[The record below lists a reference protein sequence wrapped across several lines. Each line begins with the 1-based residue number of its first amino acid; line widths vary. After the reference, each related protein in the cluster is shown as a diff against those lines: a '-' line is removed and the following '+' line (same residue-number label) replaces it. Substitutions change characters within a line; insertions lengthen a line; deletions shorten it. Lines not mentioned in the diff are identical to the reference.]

1 MEEKAAATTTKE
13 TPVKEDHP
21 EPTTLPENSEA
32 KEDSTEVHVVTSIN
46 QEIQVDSTA
55 TTLTTTTSGT
65 TTTVRPSHVKKIS
78 IPEVSSLDTSTSP
91 GQSYQYISIGT
102 PRPTQDNVLELE
114 KLFLNEKLQLSS
126 DPVKKKRKIAASSS
140 ISSKPGFLERPVR
153 VDSSITVVS
162 DLYEKNNSKSR
173 TPKVK
178 SLPSIFIPSTPPP
191 ASYVAP
197 TQPYFQIDNNQE
209 FVILNTNSEADPD
222 HQEIKIS
229 SAKVDLDDLIV
240 ENVEKILRI
249 KVPND
254 PQLRHRGVSKSS
266 GEEMVSDTIFYA
278 LNYYGSEDV
287 LVNLKI

>member
-1 MEEKAAATTTKE
+1 MEEKATTTKE
-13 TPVKEDHP
+13 TPVQEDHP
-21 EPTTLPENSEA
+21 EPTTIPENSEA

-278 LNYYGSEDV
+278 LNYYGSA
-287 LVNLKI
+287 

>member
-1 MEEKAAATTTKE
+1 MEEKATTTKE

-21 EPTTLPENSEA
+21 EPTTIPENSEA

-178 SLPSIFIPSTPPP
+178 SLPSIFLPSTPPP

-209 FVILNTNSEADPD
+209 FIILNTNSEADED

>member
-278 LNYYGSEDV
+278 LNYYGSA
-287 LVNLKI
+287 

>member
-13 TPVKEDHP
+13 TPVQEDHP
-21 EPTTLPENSEA
+21 EPTTIPENSEA

-209 FVILNTNSEADPD
+209 FVILNTNSGADPDPD
-222 HQEIKIS
+222 HQEIKLS

-278 LNYYGSEDV
+278 LNYYGSA
-287 LVNLKI
+287 

>member
-1 MEEKAAATTTKE
+1 MEEKAAATTTTKQ

-21 EPTTLPENSEA
+21 EPTTIPENSEA

-78 IPEVSSLDTSTSP
+78 IPEVSSLDTSISSP

-178 SLPSIFIPSTPPP
+178 SLPSIFLPSTPPP

-209 FVILNTNSEADPD
+209 FVILNTNSEADQD
-222 HQEIKIS
+222 HKEIKIS
-229 SAKVDLDDLIV
+229 TSAKVDLDDLIV

-266 GEEMVSDTIFYA
+266 SEEMVSDTIFYA
-278 LNYYGSEDV
+278 L
-287 LVNLKI
+287 KICFITL

>member
-140 ISSKPGFLERPVR
+140 ISSKQGFLERPVR

-278 LNYYGSEDV
+278 LNYYGSA
-287 LVNLKI
+287 

>member
-209 FVILNTNSEADPD
+209 FVILNTNSGADPDPD
-222 HQEIKIS
+222 HQEIKLS

-249 KVPND
+249 
-254 PQLRHRGVSKSS
+254 
-266 GEEMVSDTIFYA
+266 I
-278 LNYYGSEDV
+278 
-287 LVNLKI
+287 